1 MALEYGINF
10 NTEKGLKQ
18 AQDEIKKWQKE
29 FKGYLKANPLDIGF
43 GAKSFGKDI
52 AKSADGAKKSV
63 KSINDE
69 IKALREAFRGLE
81 LGDSMKEDGDTLIEM
96 FLELKDK
103 AGKYAGTIDAAAKSE
118 QQLASESLTK
128 KIKDLSNS
136 WNELSLAQREG
147 GEGQVIIGQ
156 FMQLTESAGI
166 YAQSLSKVVAE
177 QNAMS
182 ASVSLKDQLNN
193 LSQAWDKL
201 TESQRRGAEG
211 QGLIQEFRELRN
223 SAGEFVGS
231 LQEMADAYD
240 RLKDMS
246 AKGQLQNLE
255 KQWESLN
262 IEQRK
267 GVEGRQ
273 ILDNYKEITQ
283 EAGVHLG
290 SIKDVLRSEE
300 QRAEATKVQTK
311 EIKKQSDAFNQLKSY
326 AMNFLS
332 VYAGIRMIKNL
343 YTISGEL
350 EMQLVSMKAILQNAE
365 QGEAIFNRIKT
376 LAVQSPFEFKDIIA
390 YTKQLSAFSVP
401 YEDLYDT
408 TKMLAD
414 VSSGLGVDMARII
427 LAYGQVRS
435 ASVLRGQE
443 LRQFTEAGIP
453 LVQNLADKF
462 TELNGEIVTTGEVFE
477 LISERKVS
485 FEMVADIF
493 KDMTSE
499 GGKFYKMQEKQA
511 DTLQGRV
518 NNLKDAMTVMM
529 YDLGQSMDG
538 ILKGSIDLLKFLMA
552 HWESLGKA
560 IMTVV
565 AVKGIYTAAVKLNTI
580 VTTANVAVQ
589 RFSIASKN
597 LNTAATIRNIIA
609 TKAATVAQGAL
620 NAVMAMNPYVLVAM
634 TLTAVVGA
642 AWALSDGLTEVERA
656 QNKFNEA
663 QKKHIDLL
671 EEQKSKIRGLV
682 NAIKDDVST
691 TREKY
696 KALKELQDIYPSV
709 FANLDMEAVKH
720 LDVAK
725 AIREANEETQSKR
738 DSSIAGR
745 LPYLNSEI
753 ERLDKLLNSGDPLYG
768 SAGAL
773 REQMNALIKERELIN
788 KEQSDANEADRQA
801 RLDALDIEGK
811 INFLKK
817 ENANMEGSL
826 NDESVERKYLI
837 NQKLIKELEAELN
850 KPKVTFDD
858 IMLKYQTA
866 LTKLAER
873 QKELRA
879 DDNIEAREAVTL
891 AEEEVELYKSR
902 LQLMGWKEPTKGKTT
917 TEKDDTQQ
925 RLDAIYAQERMEKK
939 LAFERQKFN
948 LELKE
953 ANDKRTLEGYDLELE
968 LIKNQYEKEQ
978 IAIKEREDSLIE
990 SNIAIAR
997 KKWESEGKVG
1007 AFKSEGSLSTIDDI
1021 EIRKREEE
1029 ANAEQLYA
1037 KQELYKNLVNKFKD
1051 YAEQIKQIQD
1061 QLQKDLKNLEAG
1073 RTTENSEDLDRRIA
1087 QAKKE
1092 AEDKIG
1098 SLRFDELKNSQTW
1111 KVLFSD
1117 LEDYT
1122 LKTLKKSL
1130 EDVANIDTSNLNPA
1144 DAKAV
1149 QNAIDKL
1156 RKHIGE
1162 SDPFFAI
1169 RTGWK
1174 DMIDAF
1180 KEGNMDGV
1188 VSSMNL
1194 MQLGVDKFKNS
1205 LTEIQEP
1212 MGQIFGEDS
1221 DMAYGVGVAIDAL
1234 GAVEELGGA
1243 LASLASGDII
1253 GGITGVVKGIGSIV
1267 QISRNAKKRKAEREI
1282 KRQEGI
1288 VRDLANAYDELSR
1301 SMEKALGKDV
1311 YANAKK
1317 QSENLLKQAEAIQR
1331 QIDAER
1337 RKSSKDR
1344 DNEKIAEWEKQK
1356 QDLKNQAEDVV
1367 EEAINKLT
1375 GTDLT
1380 SAAEEF
1386 ANAWLDAY
1394 VSFGST
1400 TEAMQ
1405 DKFKS
1410 MMQNMLVNTF
1420 LAKIMEKSLKPVFDM
1435 IDNAWNKDGS
1445 LSIGKLVDIFNQG
1458 MDAVGDADKAATDF
1472 MKELELRGL
1481 DLKNVGEANL
1491 TGISKNVAGITEDTA
1506 LILGGLLDS
1515 IRYRMFNY
1523 FDLMSSPE
1531 NLGAMATMIVA
1542 QNQMIFHLAAIEA
1555 NTKATAD
1562 NTLRMADGMDRV
1574 IGTDGN
1580 RGAYALNVNS

>member
-10 NTEKGLKQ
+10 NTENGLKEAQ
-18 AQDEIKKWQKE
+18 AEIEKWRKE
-29 FKGYLKANPLDIGF
+29 FQGQLNKNPLDF
-43 GAKSFGKDI
+43 SFGGKD
-52 AKSADGAKKSV
+52 GGGKKGGTAQLQGYR
-63 KSINDE
+63 K
-69 IKALREAFRGLE
+69 E
-81 LGDSMKEDGDTLIEM
+81 L
-96 FLELKDK
+96 
-103 AGKYAGTIDAAAKSE
+103 
-118 QQLASESLTK
+118 Q
-128 KIKDLSNS
+128 
-136 WNELSLAQREG
+136 
-147 GEGQVIIGQ
+147 
-156 FMQLTESAGI
+156 
-166 YAQSLSKVVAE
+166 
-177 QNAMS
+177 
-182 ASVSLKDQLNN
+182 
-193 LSQAWDKL
+193 
-201 TESQRRGAEG
+201 
-211 QGLIQEFRELRN
+211 ELRN
-223 SAGEFVGS
+223 EYRKLTVEELKNGS
-231 LQEMADAYD
+231 GQTLIDKYN
-240 RLKDMS
+240 RLKNEVGLYGGTLDQS
-246 AKGQLQNLE
+246 AKAQARLKAQTDNTIPSTE
-255 KQWESLN
+255 
-262 IEQRK
+262 
-267 GVEGRQ
+267 RQ
-273 ILDNYKEITQ
+273 TQ
-283 EAGVHLG
+283 AF
-290 SIKDVLRSEE
+290 R
-300 QRAEATKVQTK
+300 
-311 EIKKQSDAFNQLKSY
+311 KQSDTLQDLKTY
-326 AMNFLS
+326 AANFLS
-332 VYAGIRMIKNL
+332 VYAGIRMVKNL
-343 YTISGEL
+343 YSISGEL

-414 VSSGLGVDMARII
+414 VSSGLGVDMSRII

-453 LVQNLADKF
+453 LVDNLAQKF

-477 LISERKVS
+477 LISERKVP
-485 FEMVADIF
+485 FEMIAEIF

-499 GGKFYKMQEKQA
+499 GGKFYMMQEKQA

-518 NNLKDAMTVMM
+518 NNLKDALTVMM
-529 YDLGQSMDG
+529 YDLGTSMDG
-538 ILKGSIDLLKFLMA
+538 ILKGSIDLLRFLMA
-552 HWESLGKA
+552 HWETLGKA
-560 IMTVV
+560 IMSVV

-580 VTTANVAVQ
+580 ATTANVAVQ
-589 RFSIASKN
+589 RYSIASKN

-671 EEQKSKIRGLV
+671 EDQKSKIRGLV

-858 IMLKYQTA
+858 VMLKYQTA
-866 LTKLAER
+866 LTKLSER
-873 QKELRA
+873 QSELRV

-917 TEKDDTQQ
+917 IDKDDTQQ
-925 RLDAIYAQERMEKK
+925 RLDAIYAQQRLEKK
-939 LAFERQKFN
+939 LAFEREKFN

-953 ANDKRTLEGYDLELE
+953 SNDKRTLEGYDLELE
-968 LIKNQYEKEQ
+968 LIKNQYDREQ

-997 KKWESEGKVG
+997 KKWESEGKAG
-1007 AFKSEGSLSTIDDI
+1007 AFKSEGSLSTIDEI

-1051 YAEQIKQIQD
+1051 YAEQIKQIQA
-1061 QLQKDLKNLEAG
+1061 QLQKDLANLEAG

-1087 QAKKE
+1087 QAQKE

-1098 SLRFDELKNSQTW
+1098 ALRFDELKNSETW

-1130 EDVANIDTSNLNPA
+1130 EEVANVDTSNLNPA

-1180 KEGNMDGV
+1180 KEGNMDKV

-1194 MQLGVDKFKNS
+1194 MQLGVDKFKKS

-1221 DMAYGVGVAIDAL
+1221 DMAYGVGVAMDAL
-1234 GAVEELGGA
+1234 AAVEELGGA
-1243 LASLASGDII
+1243 LASFASGDII

-1267 QISRNAKKRKAEREI
+1267 QISRNAKKRRADREI

-1288 VRDLANAYDELSR
+1288 VRDLSNAYDELAR
-1301 SMEKALGKDV
+1301 SMKKALGTD
-1311 YANAKK
+1311 YYENAKK

-1331 QIDAER
+1331 QIDAENK
-1337 RKSSKDR
+1337 KSKKDR
-1344 DNEKIAEWEKQK
+1344 DTDKIADWEKQK
-1356 QDLKNQAEDVV
+1356 QELKNQAEDVV
-1367 EEAINKLT
+1367 NEAIDKLT
-1375 GTDLT
+1375 GTNLT

-1394 VSFGST
+1394 VSFGNT

-1420 LAKIMEKSLKPVFDM
+1420 LAKIMEKSLKPIFDM

-1445 LSIGKLVDIFNQG
+1445 LSVGKLVDIFNKG

-1472 MKELELRGL
+1472 MKELERRGL
-1481 DLKNVGEANL
+1481 DLKNAGETNL

-1515 IRYRMFNY
+1515 IRFRMFDY

-1531 NLGAMATMIVA
+1531 NLGAMAMLVQTQNNMINYL
-1542 QNQMIFHLAAIEA
+1542 QSIEI
-1555 NTKATAD
+1555 NTKVSSD
-1562 NTLRMADGMDRV
+1562 NSVKVVDMLAKV
-1574 IGTDGN
+1574 ISTDGN

>member
-1 MALEYGINF
+1 MSLEYGINF
-10 NTEKGLKQ
+10 NTEKGLKE
-18 AQDEIKKWQKE
+18 AQTEIEKWRKE
-29 FKGYLKANPLDIGF
+29 FQGQLNKNPLDFSF
-43 GAKSFGKDI
+43 GGKDFGKDI
-52 AKSADGAKKSV
+52 DKSASGAKKSI

-69 IKALREAFRGLE
+69 IKALREAFRDLE

-103 AGKYAGTIDAAAKSE
+103 AGKYAGTIDAAAKSHRDLE
-118 QQLASESLTK
+118 PESLSD
-128 KIKDLSNS
+128 KIKELSNS
-136 WNELSLAQREG
+136 WNKLTLAQREG
-147 GEGQVIIGQ
+147 NVGQTIIAEFIELQG
-156 FMQLTESAGI
+156 TAGL
-166 YAQSLSKVVAE
+166 YAQSLSKVANA
-177 QNAMS
+177 QNAVV

-193 LSQAWDKL
+193 LSQAWDRL
-201 TESQRRGAEG
+201 TESQRKGAEG
-211 QGLIQEFRELRN
+211 QGLIQEFSQLRN

-240 RLKDMS
+240 RLNDTS

-255 KQWESLN
+255 KQWESLS

-267 GVEGRQ
+267 GAEGRV
-273 ILDNYKEITQ
+273 ILDNYKKITN

-290 SIKDVLRSEE
+290 SIKDVLRTEE

-332 VYAGIRMIKNL
+332 VYAGIRMAKNL
-343 YTISGEL
+343 YAISGEL

-401 YEDLYDT
+401 YEELYDT

-453 LVQNLADKF
+453 LVDNLAQKF

-477 LISERKVS
+477 LISERKVP
-485 FEMVADIF
+485 FEMIAEIF

-499 GGKFYKMQEKQA
+499 GGKFYMMQEKQA

-518 NNLKDAMTVMM
+518 NNLKDALTVMM
-529 YDLGQSMDG
+529 YDLGTSMDG

-552 HWESLGKA
+552 HWETLGRA
-560 IMTVV
+560 IMSVV

-580 VTTANVAVQ
+580 ATTANVAVQ
-589 RFSIASKN
+589 RYSIASKN

-620 NAVMAMNPYVLVAM
+620 NTAMALNPYVAVGMA
-634 TLTAVVGA
+634 LTAIVGT
-642 AWALSDGLTEVERA
+642 AWALSDGLTEAERA
-656 QNKFNEA
+656 QKKFNDA
-663 QKKHIDLL
+663 QEKHIALL
-671 EEQKSKIRGLV
+671 EEQKNKIRGLV

-696 KALKELQDIYPSV
+696 KALRELQDLYPSI
-709 FANLDMEAVKH
+709 FADLDMEAVKH
-720 LDVAK
+720 MDIAK
-725 AIREANEETQSKR
+725 AIRMANEETQKKR
-738 DSSIAGR
+738 DYSSTDR
-745 LPYLNSEI
+745 LTYLNSEI
-753 ERLDKLLNSGDPLYG
+753 ERLDSLLNSGAPLYG

-773 REQMNALIKERELIN
+773 REQMEGLIRERELIN
-788 KEQSDANEADRQA
+788 KEQEEANEADRQA
-801 RLDALDIEGK
+801 RLDTLDIEGK

-817 ENANMEGSL
+817 ENANLMGSL
-826 NDESVERKYLI
+826 DDESVERKYLQ

-925 RLDAIYAQERMEKK
+925 RLDALYAQDRMEKK

-953 ANDKRTLEGYDLELE
+953 ANDKRTLEGYDLELA
-968 LIKNQYEKEQ
+968 LIQNKYEREQ
-978 IAIKEREDSLIE
+978 IAIKEREDALIE

-997 KKWESEGKVG
+997 KQWESEGKKG

-1029 ANAEQLYA
+1029 ANSEQLYA
-1037 KQELYKNLVNKFKD
+1037 KQELYKKLTEQFQD

-1073 RTTENSEDLDRRIA
+1073 RTSENSEDLDRRIA
-1087 QAKKE
+1087 QAQKE
-1092 AEDKIG
+1092 ANDKIG

-1130 EDVANIDTSNLNPA
+1130 EEVASVDTSNLNPA

-1156 RKHIGE
+1156 KKHIGDG
-1162 SDPFFAI
+1162 DPFFAI
-1169 RTGWK
+1169 RTGWEE
-1174 DMIDAF
+1174 MIDAF

-1194 MQLGVDKFKNS
+1194 MQLGVDKFKSS

-1243 LASLASGDII
+1243 LASFASGDII

-1267 QISRNAKKRKAEREI
+1267 QISRNAKKRKADREI

-1288 VRDLANAYDELSR
+1288 VRDLSNAYDELAR
-1301 SMEKALGKDV
+1301 SMKKALGTD
-1311 YANAKK
+1311 YYNNAKK

-1331 QIDAER
+1331 QIDAENK
-1337 RKSSKDR
+1337 KSKKDR
-1344 DNEKIAEWEKQK
+1344 DTDKIADWEKQK

-1367 EEAINKLT
+1367 NEAIDKLT
-1375 GTDLT
+1375 GTNLT

-1386 ANAWLDAY
+1386 ASAWLDAY
-1394 VSFGST
+1394 ASFGDT
-1400 TEAMQ
+1400 TDAINL
-1405 DKFKS
+1405 KFKQ
-1410 MMQNMLVNTF
+1410 MMKDMILNAVLS
-1420 LAKIMEKSLKPVFDM
+1420 KIM
-1435 IDNAWNKDGS
+1435 
-1445 LSIGKLVDIFNQG
+1445 Q
-1458 MDAVGDADKAATDF
+1458 
-1472 MKELELRGL
+1472 KELEPLFKFIDKSWEKDGEL
-1481 DLKNVGEANL
+1481 TVGSIVEALTMSGDIADSANNKLLEAMKILEAAGIDIKDAGETNL
-1491 TGISKNVAGITEDTA
+1491 TGISKGIAGLSEDTA

-1515 IRYRMFNY
+1515 IRFRMFSY

-1531 NLGAMATMIVA
+1531 NMGAVANMLLA

-1562 NTLRMADGMDRV
+1562 NTLRLADSFDKV
-1574 IGTDGN
+1574 VSTSDN
-1580 RGAYALNVNS
+1580 RGAYSLNVNT